1 MDDEPNVSFCV
12 VFAFGANLHTCNSKA
27 ALKNDKCSMAVMF
40 GCVWM
45 CNVILGRFE
54 IAVEDELHGVF
65 GVLDVFGALGV
76 LEASR

>member
-1 MDDEPNVSFCV
+1 M
-12 VFAFGANLHTCNSKA
+12 HTCNSKA

-54 IAVEDELHGVF
+54 IAVGDELHGVF
-65 GVLDVFGALGV
+65 GVPGVFGALGV